1 MLKLIIADDERIIRE
16 TISTIIDWSQYG
28 IELAGLCSNGIEAY
42 NMILDESPDLVI
54 TDIRMP
60 VMDGLESARRI
71 RTSGRPDARRI
82 PIIAL
87 TANAFD
93 EDTRKSL
100 ASGMNGHLSK
110 PIQVDQMLET
120 LGKCM
125 GLKK

>member
-60 VMDGLESARRI
+60 
-71 RTSGRPDARRI
+71 
-82 PIIAL
+82 
-87 TANAFD
+87 
-93 EDTRKSL
+93 
-100 ASGMNGHLSK
+100 GMNG
-110 PIQVDQMLET
+110 LE
-120 LGKCM
+120 LIRDGS
-125 GLKK
+125 GHPVHPALRLRGI

>member
-60 VMDGLESARRI
+60 
-71 RTSGRPDARRI
+71 
-82 PIIAL
+82 
-87 TANAFD
+87 
-93 EDTRKSL
+93 
-100 ASGMNGHLSK
+100 GMNGLELIGRRRIWTLSSSFS
-110 PIQVDQMLET
+110 PATGNLNT
-120 LGKCM
+120 PNRP
-125 GLKK
+125 